1 MVLTRNGQSTAVY
14 GGKLSF
20 RSIGRTHT
28 GKVRPHNED
37 AFLERT
43 DIGLWVVADGMGGH
57 RAGDVASAMI
67 IERLANVKPPIDGR
81 TFLREVR
88 EDLYKIND
96 DLYAQGTRQ
105 SQHRTMGSTV
115 VAVLIYQDF
124 YACLWV
130 GDSRL
135 YRLRKGV
142 LTRLTRDHSYVQQL
156 VDAGELSQADASVHP
171 MRNVITRALGAH
183 QELQVDTCHGPIEPG
198 DRLVLATDG
207 VTGVMSDHELA
218 GMAGIVNLKDASERI
233 EATCLDRGAPDN
245 LSFVIIEAG

>member
-1 MVLTRNGQSTAVY
+1 MVLTNNRQSSAVY

-67 IERLANVKPPIDGR
+67 IERLAKVKPPVDGR

-105 SQHRTMGSTV
+105 SQQRTMGSTV

-142 LTRLTRDHSYVQQL
+142 MTRLTRDHSYVQQL

-207 VTGVMSDHELA
+207 VTGVMSDAELA
-218 GMAGIVNLKDASERI
+218 GMAARDLVDAAETI
-233 EATCLDRGAPDN
+233 EMTCLDRGAPDN
-245 LSFVIIEAG
+245 LSFVIIEAR

>member
-1 MVLTRNGQSTAVY
+1 MVLTRSGHSSAVY
-14 GGKLSF
+14 GGKLNF

-37 AFLERT
+37 AFLERN

-67 IERLANVKPPIDGR
+67 IDRLALVKPPIDGR

-88 EDLYKIND
+88 EDLVRIND

-105 SQHRTMGSTV
+105 SQQRTMGSTV
-115 VAVLIYQDF
+115 VAVLVYQDF

-135 YRLRKGV
+135 YRLRNGAIS
-142 LTRLTRDHSYVQQL
+142 RLTRDHSYVQQL
-156 VDAGELSQADASVHP
+156 VDAGEISQADASVHP

-183 QELQVDTCHGPIEPG
+183 QELQVDTCHGPIEVG
-198 DRLVLATDG
+198 DRLVLVTDG
-207 VTGVMSDHELA
+207 VTGVMSDTELA
-218 GMAGIVNLKDASERI
+218 SMAGIRDLFDAAETI
-233 EATCLDRGAPDN
+233 EVTCLDRGAPDN
-245 LSFVIIEAG
+245 LSFVIIEAV

>member
-1 MVLTRNGQSTAVY
+1 MY
-14 GGKLSF
+14 GGQLSF

-67 IERLANVKPPIDGR
+67 IDRLAAVKPPVDGR
-81 TFLREVR
+81 SFLREVR
-88 EDLYKIND
+88 EDLYRVND
-96 DLYAQGTRQ
+96 DLYTQGSAQ
-105 SQHRTMGSTV
+105 SQARTMGSTV

-135 YRLRKGV
+135 YRLRRNQ
-142 LTRLTRDHSYVQQL
+142 LSRLTRDHSFVQQL
-156 VDAGELSQADASVHP
+156 VDAGEISAADASHHP
-171 MRNVITRALGAH
+171 MRNVVTRALGAH
-183 QELQVDTCHGPIEPG
+183 AHLDVDTCHGPIEAG
-198 DRLVLATDG
+198 DRLILATDG
-207 VTGVMSDHELA
+207 VTGVCSDTEIALMA
-218 GMAGIVNLKDASERI
+218 GMPDLTEAAERI
-233 EATCLDRGAPDN
+233 EATCLERGAPDN
-245 LSFVIIEAG
+245 LSFVIIEAEA

>member
-1 MVLTRNGQSTAVY
+1 MY

-67 IERLANVKPPIDGR
+67 IERLALVKPPIDGK

-88 EDLYKIND
+88 EDLYKINEA
-96 DLYAQGTRQ
+96 LYEQGTRQ
-105 SQHRTMGSTV
+105 SQQRTMGSTV

-135 YRLRKGV
+135 YRLRDGV

-183 QELQVDTCHGPIEPG
+183 EELKVDTCHGPIEPG

-207 VTGVMSDHELA
+207 VTGVHLEPAGCCREDRDHL
-218 GMAGIVNLKDASERI
+218 
-233 EATCLDRGAPDN
+233 P
-245 LSFVIIEAG
+245 

>member
-1 MVLTRNGQSTAVY
+1 MY
-14 GGKLSF
+14 GGKLNF

-67 IERLANVKPPIDGR
+67 IDALARVEPPVDGR

-88 EDLYKIND
+88 QDLHRLNQE
-96 DLYAQGTRQ
+96 LYAQGTGQ
-105 SQHRTMGSTV
+105 SQSRTMGSTV
-115 VAVLIYQDF
+115 VVVMIFQDF
-124 YACLWV
+124 YACVWV

-135 YRLRKGV
+135 YRLRGGV

-156 VDAGELSQADASVHP
+156 VDAGQISQADANAHP

-183 QELQVDTCHGPIEPG
+183 AELEPDTCHGPLEPG

-207 VTGVMSDHELA
+207 VTGVCSDAEIA
-218 GMAGIVNLKDASERI
+218 AMASILNMAEAAERI